1 MVRMKRDRAMLA
13 RLLIGIVTAWN
24 LQAAAVFVLRPA
36 DFAAGFELSGAAGE
50 AAVRGTAVLFVM
62 WNVPYLAA
70 LWDPRRFRL
79 ALTLA
84 IVMQFA
90 GLVGETWILSSLA
103 PEHTVL
109 RGSILRFI
117 QFDGAGLILLLLAF
131 FLSKQAS
138 PGGA

>member
-1 MVRMKRDRAMLA
+1 MKGNRVLLA
-13 RLLIGIVTAWN
+13 RLLIGLVTAWN
-24 LQAAAVFVLRPA
+24 LQAAAVFLLRPA

-79 ALTLA
+79 ALALA
-84 IVMQFA
+84 IVMQFV
-90 GLVGETWILSSLA
+90 GLVGETWILSTLA
-103 PEHTVL
+103 AEHVIL
-109 RGSILRFI
+109 RGSIHRFI

-131 FLSKQAS
+131 FLSKEAS
-138 PGGA
+138 VGHA